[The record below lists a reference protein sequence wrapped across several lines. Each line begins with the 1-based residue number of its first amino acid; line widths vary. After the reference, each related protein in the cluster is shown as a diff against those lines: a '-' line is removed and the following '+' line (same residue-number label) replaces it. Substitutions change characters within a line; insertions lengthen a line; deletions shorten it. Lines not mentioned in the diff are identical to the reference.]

1 MSINRRQ
8 FLKNAVGTTATAIGM
23 PYIVP
28 SSVFGKAGTVEPSNR
43 IAMGFIGLG
52 IQGTG
57 LMRAFLGHT
66 DVQVVAVCDV
76 R

>member
-43 IAMGFIGLG
+43 IAMGFIGLV
-52 IQGTG
+52 
-57 LMRAFLGHT
+57 L
-66 DVQVVAVCDV
+66 CKN
-76 R
+76 